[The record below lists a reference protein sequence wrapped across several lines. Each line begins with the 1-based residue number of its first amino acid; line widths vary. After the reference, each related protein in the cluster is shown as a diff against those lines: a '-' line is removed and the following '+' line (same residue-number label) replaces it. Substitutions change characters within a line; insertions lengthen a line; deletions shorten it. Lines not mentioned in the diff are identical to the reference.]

1 MGESPVGDEGMTRTG
16 LAVFAF
22 GVFAFA
28 ASPALADSV
37 ATVADNGF
45 GRIVFTLDPAAHAK
59 TALADG
65 VLTISFDRKVAIDP
79 AAVAQ
84 GLGAYVSGARL
95 DADGQTLHL
104 ALAQSARL
112 HTSVSGDRFAV
123 DLAPQSF
130 AGQPPDLPPPPPKQA
145 SAVDIAKLDAL
156 PIRVGAYANFTRL
169 VFDWPRNVP
178 YTVFP
183 GSGHLTIRFEAMA
196 RPDFASMTRVSPPW
210 VKNGGWRAENRG
222 LVIEL
227 ETDAASGY
235 HDFRDGSHVVLDI
248 LAPKTD
254 AAAYRPP
261 GDAKPKPVELAS
273 VAPKAPSG
281 AQAQAIIDTAAKLA
295 NKTPEDGAT
304 AAAPP
309 TPPAAQATAQ
319 AKAAPAPVAASAGA
333 TPAIAMPVPP
343 AAPVVQSAEAQ
354 RLAKGAVLTFPGA
367 TTAAVFVRGMTAWI
381 VIDGKQTIDPAK
393 LKSALGDY
401 SASLDASSGNGL
413 SVLHIGLKQ
422 PAQIAARSD
431 GAALKVTLA
440 DRAGGAAQAIGFSRD
455 DGAKAGLTALLPG
468 ATHAVTLD
476 DPQAGDTLVIVT
488 APPGRA
494 VSEPRNYA
502 EFALLPTG
510 AGIVVAPF
518 SDDLSVRV
526 ADSRV
531 TISRPAGLTLTPPTP
546 PTIDSPAMLAG
557 SGEGP
562 SFIDFAAWKGKAP
575 TKFLETERKLRA
587 AIVRQKPDEANR
599 ARLALAQFYL
609 ANDFAAETLGLIA
622 LMQSSDPSL
631 DGDARLET
639 MRAAA
644 DIMMARYKDAHNDI
658 AGQAFDN
665 DRHAALWRGLAD
677 AALENWDSARKEF
690 DQAAPAL
697 RLYPAEWQARARI
710 AQAQAAIAT
719 GGLESADTLLAKL
732 PRDLPKPLMLD
743 AELTR
748 ARLFAQE
755 GRYRDALALFGAV
768 ENGGDDR
775 LAAQAIY
782 DGVDASLAC
791 GAVTRDGAIATLE
804 ALRFRW
810 RGDGLELKTLRKLG
824 ALYFAKQD
832 WRKGLETLR
841 VATQNFGDDDQ
852 ARQAQDDMR
861 AAFEALF
868 LKGKADAMP
877 PVEALALFYDFIELT
892 PIGPDGD
899 EMIRRMSDRLVAV
912 DLLEPAAKLLD
923 YQVSKRLDG
932 VARAQVATRLAMIEL
947 LDHKPKDA
955 LEALRSTDVAG
966 LPDDVGHDRA
976 VLQARALAA
985 LKQWDQALDMIAT
998 DDQPDSRRLRA
1009 DIYWESGNWA
1019 VAGQKAEELAGT
1031 SWSDSSPLSPDTR
1044 QQIMRAAIAYS
1055 LAGDQP
1061 SLDRLRDHFAAKMK
1075 PSTDASA
1082 FAVVTQNIATQG
1094 VAFRDMA
1101 GQIASVDT
1109 LETFMQDF
1117 KKHHDAGAGVN

>member
-1 MGESPVGDEGMTRTG
+1 MTRTS
-16 LAVFAF
+16 LACFALGAFVFA
-22 GVFAFA
+22 ATQ
-28 ASPALADSV
+28 ALADSV

-45 GRIVFTLDPAAHAK
+45 GRIVFTLDPVAHAK
-59 TALADG
+59 ATLADG
-65 VLTISFDRKVAIDP
+65 VLTISFDRKIAIDP
-79 AAVAQ
+79 AAAAQ
-84 GLGAYVSGARL
+84 GLGAYVTAARL
-95 DADGQTLHL
+95 DSDGQTLHL
-104 ALAQSARL
+104 ALAQNARL
-112 HTSVSGDRFAV
+112 HTSLSGNRYAV
-123 DLAPQSF
+123 DLAPQGF
-130 AGQPPDLPPPPPKQA
+130 AGLPPDLPPPPPVQVA
-145 SAVDIAKLDAL
+145 AIDIAKLDAL
-156 PIRVGAYANFTRL
+156 PIRVGAYSNYTRL

-183 GSGHLTIRFEAMA
+183 GSAHLTVRFEALA
-196 RPDFASMTRVSPPW
+196 RPDFSSLTRVSPPW
-210 VKNGGWRAENRG
+210 VKTSGWRAENRG

-235 HDFRDGSHVVLDI
+235 HAFRDGNHVVLDI

-254 AAAYRPP
+254 ADAYRPP
-261 GDAKPKPVELAS
+261 GIAKPTV
-273 VAPKAPSG
+273 VALTKTPDVTS
-281 AQAQAIIDTAAKLA
+281 AQTQAIADTAAKLA
-295 NKTPEDGAT
+295 NRTPDTAAKTPAVQQ
-304 AAAPP
+304 
-309 TPPAAQATAQ
+309 AQ
-319 AKAAPAPVAASAGA
+319 PAPVSVTPNPAPSPATANAAA
-333 TPAIAMPVPP
+333 TPAMPEPP
-343 AAPVVQSAEAQ
+343 AAPVVQSAQAQ
-354 RLAKGAVLTFPGA
+354 RSAKGAVLTFPGA
-367 TTAAVFVRGMTAWI
+367 KAAAVFVRGMTAWI

-393 LKSALGDY
+393 LKAALGDY
-401 SASLDASSGNGL
+401 PASLDAASGNGL
-413 SVLHIGLKQ
+413 SVLHIALKQ
-422 PAQIAARSD
+422 PAEIAARSE
-431 GAALKVTLA
+431 GANLKVILA
-440 DRAGGAAQAIGFSRD
+440 ERVGGAPQAIGFSRSD
-455 DGAKAGLTALLPG
+455 ADKGGASLTALLPG
-468 ATHAVTLD
+468 ATHAVTLS
-476 DPQAGDTLVIVT
+476 DPQAGDTLLVVP

-494 VSEPRNYA
+494 VGEPRAYA

-518 SDDLSVRV
+518 TDDLSVRV
-526 ADSRV
+526 ADSHV
-531 TISRPAGLTLTPPTP
+531 TIARPKGLTLTPPAP
-546 PTIDSPAMLAG
+546 PTIDSPAQLAG

-562 SFIDFAAWKGKAP
+562 SFIDFAAWKGAAP
-575 TKFLETERKLRA
+575 AKFLETERKLGA
-587 AIVRQKPDEANR
+587 NIASQKPDEANR
-599 ARLALAQFYL
+599 ARLTLARFYL
-609 ANDFAAETLGLIA
+609 ANNFAAETLGLIA

-631 DGDARLET
+631 DGDPRLAT

-658 AGQAFDN
+658 AGQAFDD

-677 AALENWDSARKEF
+677 AALENWDSARREL
-690 DQAAPAL
+690 DQATPVL
-697 RLYPAEWQARARI
+697 RLYPAEWQTRARI

-719 GGLESADTLLAKL
+719 GGLESADRLLAQL

-743 AELTR
+743 AELSR
-748 ARLFAQE
+748 ARLDAQE
-755 GRYRDALALFGAV
+755 GRTRDALALFGAV
-768 ENGGDDR
+768 ENGGDDQ

-782 DGVDASLAC
+782 DRVDTGLAC
-791 GAVTRDGAIATLE
+791 GAITRDGAIAALE

-824 ALYFAKQD
+824 ALYFAKRD
-832 WRKGLETLR
+832 WRQGLQTLR
-841 VATQNFGDDDQ
+841 AATQNFGDDDR

-899 EMIRRMSDRLVAV
+899 EMIRRMADRLVGV

-923 YQVSKRLDG
+923 YQVTKRLDG

-966 LPDDVGHDRA
+966 LPDDVGHERA

-998 DDQPDSRRLRA
+998 DEAPDSRRLRA
-1009 DIYWESGNWA
+1009 DIYWESGNWSI
-1019 VAGQKAEELAGT
+1019 AGQKAEELAGA
-1031 SWSDSSPLSPDTR
+1031 SSSDASPLSPETR
-1044 QQIMRAAIAYS
+1044 QQVMRAAIAYS
-1055 LAGDQP
+1055 LAGDQT
-1061 SLDRLRDHFAAKMK
+1061 SLDRLRERFAAGMK

-1082 FAVVTQNIATQG
+1082 FAVVTQDIAMQG
-1094 VAFRDMA
+1094 IAFRDMA

-1117 KKHHDAGAGVN
+1117 KKHYDAGGRAN